1 MSKEIYLENKNKII
15 ILGVLL
21 IIFFAFLI
29 YSNIVNKKDIVY
41 TKKQVGESKLP
52 IININ
57 NEEIS
62 KINENLNNRFEV
74 ITKKNNGSY
83 MKYEYFKNKDI
94 LSIIVESGIKNLDDE
109 VLEIEYESYNIDLKS
124 NLLMDFDN
132 VINKYNL
139 NESYLDQKFE
149 LIMKNQYKE
158 EISSLYI
165 DPVECTY
172 NCYLDLKNY
181 SSARENIQF
190 YIKEDGLYAYLNIQ
204 DFIIVYNKD
213 DYPKMTSIYKL
224 Q

>member
-1 MSKEIYLENKNKII
+1 M
-15 ILGVLL
+15 
-21 IIFFAFLI
+21 
-29 YSNIVNKKDIVY
+29 KKFY
-41 TKKQVGESKLP
+41 
-52 IININ
+52 
-57 NEEIS
+57 
-62 KINENLNNRFEV
+62 
-74 ITKKNNGSY
+74 
-83 MKYEYFKNKDI
+83 KYIRNF
-94 LSIIVESGIKNLDDE
+94 
-109 VLEIEYESYNIDLKS
+109 
-124 NLLMDFDN
+124 
-132 VINKYNL
+132 INKYNL

-190 YIKEDGLYAYLNIQ
+190 YIKEDSLYAYLNIQ